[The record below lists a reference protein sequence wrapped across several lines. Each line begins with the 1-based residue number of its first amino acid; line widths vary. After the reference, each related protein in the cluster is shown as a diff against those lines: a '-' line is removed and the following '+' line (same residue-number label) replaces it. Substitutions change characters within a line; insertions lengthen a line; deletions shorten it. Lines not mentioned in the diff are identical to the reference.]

1 MNTNLIYCIDTFIYV
16 AISIALSW
24 VASQTFKKPA
34 MLLPK
39 TISYSFPYD
48 FEAS

>member
-24 VASQTFKKPA
+24 VASQK
-34 MLLPK
+34 LLSPK
-39 TISYSFPYD
+39 TKMHGT
-48 FEAS
+48 